1 MLSYFKGSPARMTQ
15 VKPFPGI
22 RYAREKVSN
31 LGAVICPPFDVITP
45 EEQKSYYRQS
55 DYNIVRLEL
64 PAQQGEESLP
74 AAHGRAA
81 ATFRTWLDGKVL
93 QIDSPAAFYLHDHY
107 FTYRG
112 RMRRRELIAR
122 VKLAPWGEGV
132 YPHEETSSKVKQD
145 RLGLLRACQAAFSPI
160 LALYQD
166 RKGKIAEILS
176 SVTQYRPPLVI
187 NDSAEQHLI
196 WAISEPRLIRR
207 INDLLSKL
215 SFYVADG
222 HHRYETALA
231 YQRERREGLAS
242 PSGDDAFDYIMM
254 SLAAFSDPGLVIFP
268 LHRLVRGIAADV
280 TARIIPQV
288 KDLFTVET
296 VSLAGGK
303 ADLAE
308 QVLRKLSLARRA
320 DGEEEIVIGVLGL
333 EGGALTVLRQRPG
346 VSIEGAMPRS
356 HSQAYNRLG
365 VSALNYLVLEKIFGA
380 EIDEADIGYTIDVA
394 QAYREVTEGNYQL
407 AFIIQPPEVRMV
419 RAVADAGERMPRK
432 STYFYPKVP
441 AGLVINPLW

>member
-1 MLSYFKGSPARMTQ
+1 MPSCFKGSPARMTQ

-22 RYAREKVSN
+22 RYAREKVSS

-45 EEQKSYYRQS
+45 EQQKSYYRQS
-55 DYNIVRLEL
+55 DYNAIRLEL

-81 ATFRTWLDGKVL
+81 ATFRTWLDEKTL
-93 QIDSPAAFYLHDHY
+93 QMDSPAAFYLHDHY

-122 VKLAPWGEGV
+122 VKLVPWGEGV
-132 YPHEETSSKVKQD
+132 YPHEEISSKVKQD

-166 RKGKIAEILS
+166 RKGKIAETLS

-187 NDSAEQHLI
+187 SDSDEQHLI
-196 WAISEPRLIRR
+196 WAINEPRLTRR
-207 INDLLSKL
+207 ISDLLSEL

-231 YQRERREGLAS
+231 YQREIREKLAS

-268 LHRLVRGIAADV
+268 LHRVVRGIPGDV
-280 TARIIPQV
+280 RARLVSQV

-296 VSLAGGK
+296 VPLAGGK

-308 QVLRKLSLARRA
+308 NVLRKLKPARQA
-320 DGEEEIVIGVLGL
+320 DGEEGRVIGVLGL
-333 EGGALTVLRQRPG
+333 EGEALTVLRQRPG
-346 VSIEGAMPRS
+346 VSIEEAMPRS
-356 HSQAYNRLG
+356 RSQAYKRLD
-365 VSALNYLVLEKIFGA
+365 VSILNHLVLEKIFGA
-380 EIDEADIGYTIDVA
+380 AIDEADIGYTVDIA

-407 AFIIQPPEVRMV
+407 AFIIQPPRVEMV
-419 RAVADAGERMPRK
+419 KAVADAGERMPRK